1 MVSAYAFLNCLN
13 ELIKQMSCIS
23 NNSFSKV
30 LRISYGNL
38 THILSRFYSSATKSI
53 RNVAIIAHVDH
64 GKTTLVDSLIKCGSS
79 SEISNER
86 LLDCNDIEKERGITI
101 LAKSTYI
108 NYTDHKINIVDTP
121 GHADFGGEV
130 ERALSLVDGA
140 VLVVDATEGPMSQ
153 TKYVLE
159 KAIKKNLKFIV
170 VINKIDR
177 ETSRVEAVESEIL
190 DLFLQLEAKDF
201 QLEYSTL
208 YASAKNRWAS
218 REFPKTRD
226 YLSSPNNMS
235 PLIDEIIR
243 TIPQP
248 KKDATRPFSM
258 LVNST
263 ERIPFIGKCAFGRVE
278 SGSVSIGNLIR
289 GISHASGAAFN
300 GNVQKLFA
308 KSGLENVCDL
318 LNARYILKRLLL
330 EI

>member
-1 MVSAYAFLNCLN
+1 MF
-13 ELIKQMSCIS
+13 
-23 NNSFSKV
+23 
-30 LRISYGNL
+30 RISLHVQKFCNANIA
-38 THILSRFYSSATKSI
+38 ILSKSYSSIRNPI

-79 SEISNER
+79 SELAIER
-86 LLDCNDIEKERGITI
+86 LLDCNEIEKERGITI

-108 NYTDHKINIVDTP
+108 NYKEHKINIVDTP

-159 KAIKKNLKFIV
+159 KAIKKLLKFIV

-177 ETSRVEAVESEIL
+177 DTSRVEAVESEIL

-201 QLEYSTL
+201 QLEYPTL

-218 REFPKTRD
+218 REYPKGIE

-243 TIPQP
+243 SVPSPSQEIT
-248 KKDATRPFSM
+248 KPFSM

-263 ERIPFIGKCAFGRVE
+263 ERIPFIGKCAFGRIE
-278 SGSVSIGNLIR
+278 TGSIKIGSLIK
-289 GISHASGAAFN
+289 GISHIDGKSFSGSA
-300 GNVQKLFA
+300 QKLFA
-308 KSGLENVCDL
+308 KNGLQNVML
-318 LNARYILKRLLL
+318 MIILGIL
-330 EI
+330 

>member
-1 MVSAYAFLNCLN
+1 MFQFSPKIAKFYNATSAVFL
-13 ELIKQMSCIS
+13 
-23 NNSFSKV
+23 SKK
-30 LRISYGNL
+30 
-38 THILSRFYSSATKSI
+38 YSSLVSLI

-79 SEISNER
+79 SDLSIER
-86 LLDCNDIEKERGITI
+86 LLDCNEIEKERGITI

-108 NYTDHKINIVDTP
+108 NYNNFKINIVDTP

-159 KAIKKNLKFIV
+159 KAIKRQLKFIV

-190 DLFLQLEAKDF
+190 DLFLQLEANDF
-201 QLEYSTL
+201 QLEYPTL

-218 REFPKTRD
+218 KSLPKGD
-226 YLSSPNNMS
+226 EYLSSPNNMS
-235 PLIDEIIR
+235 PLIDEIIQ
-243 TIPQP
+243 TVPAP
-248 KKDATRPFSM
+248 TKDSSRPFSM

-263 ERIPFIGKCAFGRVE
+263 ERIPFIGKCAFGRIE
-278 SGSVSIGNLIR
+278 SGSINIGGQIK
-289 GISHASGAAFN
+289 GIAHSYGKTFN
-300 GNVQKLFA
+300 GQVQKLFA
-308 KSGLENVCDL
+308 KNGLENVFTRNL
-318 LNARYILKRLLL
+318 SL
-330 EI
+330 